1 MTLCSLAFFCTH
13 FSLQGTLN
21 GLGGRA
27 IAHPNPGLSAS
38 ALPSS
43 AKQASPPAT
52 THTPPLQLQLSPAL
66 PVLDNAG
73 NVIEPDDALAAE
85 LGLDHQLFGQW
96 VTGVWQPGD
105 RAALVRSIDHSLSYL
120 RTQAAV
126 EDYAEYSASGN
137 GVAGMSRDR
146 VQRSLRRFRE
156 LLINSQSAEELRAA
170 VLAEFQFY
178 QSIGNDGL
186 GSVEFT
192 GYFAPT
198 YTASR
203 VPTAEY
209 RYPLYSKPAALDT
222 WPEPHP
228 TRADL
233 EGTTGL
239 EGAQGPLAG
248 LELVWMRD
256 RLEAFLVQV
265 QGSAR
270 LSLTDGGTLSVGYAG
285 RTNYPYTSIGRR
297 LIDTGK
303 VPEEGLSLPVVLE
316 HFRQNPADLDVYLPQ
331 NNRFVFFQVTNG
343 GPPIGSLNQPVTRD
357 RSIATDKSI
366 MPPGAL
372 VLLNTALPVGENLE
386 SQMVSRYV
394 LDQDTGGAIR
404 GPGRVDIFMGTGE
417 DAGDRAGLTLSTG
430 QLYYLLLK

>member
-1 MTLCSLAFFCTH
+1 MLCSLAFLT
-13 FSLQGTLN
+13 GYK
-21 GLGGRA
+21 GLGVADGLPLA
-27 IAHPNPGLSAS
+27 PELLHPPKQLSPKEAS
-38 ALPSS
+38 
-43 AKQASPPAT
+43 QDT
-52 THTPPLQLQLSPAL
+52 PLQLQLSPNL
-66 PVLDNAG
+66 PVLN
-73 NVIEPDDALAAE
+73 EAE
-85 LGLDHQLFGQW
+85 TGVSVDGTVVEIGVDHQLFDHRNAA
-96 VTGVWQPGD
+96 GVWQSGD
-105 RAALVRSIDHSLSYL
+105 RAALIRSIDYSLAYL

-126 EDYAEYSASGN
+126 EDYAEYAASPNRVSGI
-137 GVAGMSRDR
+137 SRDR

-156 LLINSQSAEELRAA
+156 LLINSQSAEELRLA
-170 VLAEFQFY
+170 VFSEFQFY

-192 GYFAPT
+192 GYFEPT

-203 VPTAEY
+203 VPTADY
-209 RYPLYSKPAALDT
+209 RYPLYGKPADLDT
-222 WPEPHP
+222 WSDPHP
-228 TRADL
+228 TRAEL
-233 EGTTGL
+233 EGPTGL
-239 EGAQGPLAG
+239 DGSEGPLAG

-270 LSLTDGGTLSVGYAG
+270 LSLTDGSTLSVGYAG

-316 HFRQNPADLDVYLPQ
+316 YFRQNPKDLDVYLPQ
-331 NNRFVFFQVTNG
+331 NNRFVFFQITNG
-343 GPPIGSLNQPVTRD
+343 GPPIGSLNQPVTSD

-372 VLLNTALPVGENLE
+372 ALINTALPVGENLE
-386 SQMVSRYV
+386 AQVISRYV

-404 GPGRVDIFMGTGE
+404 GPGRVDIFMGTGDE
-417 DAGDRAGLTLSTG
+417 AGDRAGLTNSMG